1 MNVSTLTGLLCIGL
15 SLVLSFVLEGS
26 HVSSYI
32 NKPAALLVFG
42 GTVGAAVFGT
52 PMPVLRRIPAA
63 LKQAFLNPIMP
74 SPPELMGRLMELS
87 RLARREGLLAL
98 EGIIAKESD
107 RFLRKGLQLV
117 VDGTD
122 AEVLRSIMEA
132 EVRNRGQ
139 RHKQGAAFFSTM
151 GALAPTIGITGT
163 IIHLVHIMGQLDDP
177 SALGPAIAAAFCAC
191 LYGVASANL
200 FFFPLGTKLT
210 NLSDQERLASMM
222 VLEALMSL
230 QAGENTVV
238 MEERLNTYLPPSQRS
253 RSAESSTAEQSDER
267 RVA

>member
-1 MNVSTLTGLLCIGL
+1 MNVSTLVGLLCIGV
-15 SLVLSFVLEGS
+15 SLLLSFAIEGS

-32 NKPAALLVFG
+32 NHSAAVLVFG
-42 GTVGAAVFGT
+42 GTIGAAVAGT
-52 PMPVLRRIPAA
+52 PMSELKRIPGAM
-63 LKQAFLNPIMP
+63 KQAFLSTPQMTP
-74 SPPELMGRLMELS
+74 SEAFAHLLELS

-98 EGIIAKESD
+98 ESAIAKEED

-122 AEVLRSIMEA
+122 GQVLQSIMQT
-132 EVRNRGQ
+132 EVRNRGH
-139 RHKQGAAFFSTM
+139 RHKQGAAFFTAM

-163 IIHLVHIMGQLDDP
+163 VIHLVHIMGQLDDP

-200 FFFPLGTKLT
+200 LFFPIGTKLA
-210 NLSDQERLASMM
+210 NMSDQERLLSMM
-222 VLEALMSL
+222 VLDGLLSL

-238 MEERLNTYLPPSQRS
+238 MEERLNTYLAPSQRS
-253 RSAESSTAEQSDER
+253 HVAQTTSTEQSDER
-267 RVA
+267 RAA